1 MTTYTVTLEEDE
13 CGDLVLPIPQEIL
26 DELNWHTGITVL
38 EMTLNSDG
46 TIFIKEKIV

>member
-13 CGDLVLPIPQEIL
+13 YGDLVLPIPQPIL
-26 DELNWHTGITVL
+26 DELNWHFGTVL

-46 TIFIKEKIV
+46 TISIKEKTT